1 MALNLE
7 YLRIFHTVAR
17 HKSISRAA
25 EELHLSQPT
34 VTKELR
40 RLEEQLGFYLFLRH
54 SRGVRLTHEGEYL
67 LRQLEPG
74 MKALLKT
81 ESEAERLRNLD
92 GGIIRVN
99 YNTHSTQ
106 SVLSDYLKDFLD
118 AYPGFVIDSCIAQ
131 RSMICTL
138 LDQGVV
144 DISLGHRPASFAVDH
159 RLDDAPISQWKPET
173 LAGYSLGVFEDVLL
187 VGPPLAHLTESAH
200 NLNELASYP
209 LIFQRKLDIVGQNMY
224 SSRIGQ
230 TEEARARNF
239 CTEDLLALFR
249 LIQHEPY
256 IAVISSL
263 GERQYK
269 KVPDLYPLQITE
281 PLLKSEYLLHFS
293 RQSPP
298 CLAAAALIDYLLASS
313 SFDCKKLE
321 HGHIP
326 KITEKKTREE

>member
-7 YLRIFHTVAR
+7 YLRIFHAVAR

-40 RLEEQLGFYLFLRH
+40 RLEEQLGFHLFFRH
-54 SRGVRLTHEGEYL
+54 SRGVRLTHEGDYL
-67 LRQLEPG
+67 LRQLEPS

-81 ESEAERLRNLD
+81 EHEAEKLRDLD
-92 GGIIRVN
+92 GGIIRIN
-99 YNTHSTQ
+99 YNTHSPQTI
-106 SVLSDYLKDFLD
+106 LSDYLQDFLS
-118 AYPGFVIDSCIAQ
+118 AYPGFVLDSCIAQ
-131 RSMICTL
+131 RSMICPL
-138 LDQGVV
+138 LDQGIV

-187 VGPPLAHLTESAH
+187 VGPPLAHLTKSA
-200 NLNELASYP
+200 LNMADLASYP
-209 LIFQRKLDIVGQNMY
+209 LIFQRKMDHVGQNIY
-224 SSRIGQ
+224 SNTIGQ
-230 TEEARARNF
+230 TDEAKAQNF

-249 LIQHEPY
+249 LIQYEPY
-256 IAVISSL
+256 IAVVSSL
-263 GERQYK
+263 GKRQYEK
-269 KVPDLYPLQITE
+269 IPGLIPLQITA
-281 PLLKSEYLLHFS
+281 PLMKSEYLLHFS

-298 CLAAAALIDYLLASS
+298 CLAASALIDYLLSS
-313 SFDCKKLE
+313 SHFDIKPLE

-326 KITEKKTREE
+326 KIDEPK

>member
-7 YLRIFHTVAR
+7 YLRIFHSVAH

-40 RLEEQLGFYLFLRH
+40 RLEEQLGFHLFIRH

-106 SVLSDYLKDFLD
+106 TILSDYLDDFLN

-131 RSMICTL
+131 RSMICAL

-159 RLDDAPISQWKPET
+159 RLDDAPVSQWKPEN
-173 LAGYSLGVFEDVLL
+173 LAGYSLGVFEDVFL
-187 VGPPLAHLTESAH
+187 VGPPLAHLAKSAH
-200 NLNELASYP
+200 NLKELAPYP
-209 LIFQRKLDIVGQNMY
+209 LIFQRKLDHMGQNMY
-224 SSRIGQ
+224 SNAISQ
-230 TEEARARNF
+230 TEDAKARNF

-256 IAVISSL
+256 IAVVSSL
-263 GERQYK
+263 GKRQYEK
-269 KVPDLYPLQITE
+269 IPGLLTLQITE

-293 RQSPP
+293 RQTPP

-313 SFDCKKLE
+313 HFDIKKLE

-326 KITEKKTREE
+326 MVTITD

>member
-7 YLRIFHTVAR
+7 YLRIFYTVAR
-17 HKSISRAA
+17 HKSISHAA
-25 EELHLSQPT
+25 RELHLSQPT

-40 RLEEQLGFYLFLRH
+40 RLEEQLGFHLFFRH

-81 ESEAERLRNLD
+81 ESEAERLGNLD

-99 YNTHSTQ
+99 YNTLSTQ
-106 SVLSDYLKDFLD
+106 TILSDYLNDFLD

-144 DISLGHRPASFAVDH
+144 DISLGHRLASFAVDH
-159 RLDDAPISQWKPET
+159 RLDDAPVSQWKPEN
-173 LAGYSLGVFEDVLL
+173 LAGYSLGLFEDVLL

-200 NLNELASYP
+200 NLAELASYP
-209 LIFQRKLDIVGQNMY
+209 LIFHRKQDIVGQNMY
-224 SSRIGQ
+224 SAAISQ
-230 TEEARARNF
+230 TEEAKARNF

-269 KVPDLYPLQITE
+269 KIPNLYPLQITQ

-298 CLAAAALIDYLLASS
+298 CLAAASLIDYLLASS
-313 SFDCKKLE
+313 SFEIKKLE

-326 KITEKKTREE
+326 MVSAND